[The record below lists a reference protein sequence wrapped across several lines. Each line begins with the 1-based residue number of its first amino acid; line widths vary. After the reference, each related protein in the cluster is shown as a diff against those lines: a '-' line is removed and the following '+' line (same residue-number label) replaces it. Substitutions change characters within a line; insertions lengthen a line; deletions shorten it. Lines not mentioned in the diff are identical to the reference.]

1 VPDEG
6 LELLDIV
13 TTTLIL
19 LVNCFAVATLAT
31 LLAYRRRPRAGW
43 VTTLVHCRRGLILLG
58 VSCIAGVA
66 AMYGASRADSA
77 YAHFIYPAL
86 LAFSP
91 VIVSSALAVLLKPRP
106 A

>member
-1 VPDEG
+1 

-13 TTTLIL
+13 TIVLIL

-31 LLAYRRRPRAGW
+31 LLVHRLRPRAGW
-43 VTTLVHCRRGLILLG
+43 VTPLVHCRRGLILLG
-58 VSCIAGVA
+58 VSCLAGVA
-66 AMYGASRADSA
+66 AMYAASQADSA
-77 YAHFIYPAL
+77 YAYFIYPAL

-91 VIVSSALAVLLKPRP
+91 VIVGSALAVVLKPWR